1 MEDTFN
7 KLIICPD
14 LDRLIAGTQNK
25 KLKELKMPLK
35 KVSSEEFIKIVK
47 KETGLDLSKPSMT
60 IHVGPYFEWDRERK
74 DFKKPKVVVTRE
86 LGRKNK
92 GDK

>member
-1 MEDTFN
+1 
-7 KLIICPD
+7 
-14 LDRLIAGTQNK
+14 
-25 KLKELKMPLK
+25 MPLK

-74 DFKKPKVVVTRE
+74 DFKKPKLVLSRE
-86 LGRKNK
+86 LQRKK
-92 GDK
+92 RGDK

>member
-1 MEDTFN
+1 
-7 KLIICPD
+7 
-14 LDRLIAGTQNK
+14 
-25 KLKELKMPLK
+25 MPLK

-60 IHVGPYFEWDRERK
+60 IHVGPYFEWDRKKK
-74 DFKKPKVVVTRE
+74 DFIKPKLVVTRE
-86 LGRKNK
+86 LQRKKK